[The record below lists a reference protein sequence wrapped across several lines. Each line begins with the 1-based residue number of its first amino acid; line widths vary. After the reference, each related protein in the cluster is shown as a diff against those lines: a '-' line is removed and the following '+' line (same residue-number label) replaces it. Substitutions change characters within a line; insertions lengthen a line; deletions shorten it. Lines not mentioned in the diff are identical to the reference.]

1 MQYTHYYKSPLG
13 NILLVEDNESLAGL
27 WFEGQKY
34 FANGLEKE
42 HEEKFTSVL
51 EQTSLWLD
59 IYFSGKEPDLTPPIK
74 MNGTGF
80 QIKVWKKLLKIPY
93 GTTATYGEIAK
104 EITTQAQAVGGAI
117 AHNKISII
125 IPCHRVIGTNGSF
138 TGYSAGIDKKIKL
151 LTLEKA
157 IKNKN
162 A

>member
-34 FANGLEKE
+34 FVNGLEKE
-42 HEEKFTSVL
+42 HEEKFTSR
-51 EQTSLWLD
+51 
-59 IYFSGKEPDLTPPIK
+59 
-74 MNGTGF
+74 
-80 QIKVWKKLLKIPY
+80 
-93 GTTATYGEIAK
+93 
-104 EITTQAQAVGGAI
+104 AQAVGGAI